1 MSIPLLVL
9 VAIALA
15 AVLTVLLMGVWN
27 LARGNNPERS
37 QKLMQ
42 WRVALQFL
50 ALAIVLIVI
59 LVSQHYRANTVGLTD
74 GCGWPQ
80 GAVSLQRRTA
90 HGRVEQDLHAER
102 RRRHHGAGHA

>member
-1 MSIPLLVL
+1 VRRVGSLPMSIPLLVL

-59 LVSQHYRANTVGLTD
+59 LVSQH
-74 GCGWPQ
+74 
-80 GAVSLQRRTA
+80 
-90 HGRVEQDLHAER
+90 
-102 RRRHHGAGHA
+102 

>member
-59 LVSQHYRANTVGLTD
+59 LVSQH
-74 GCGWPQ
+74 
-80 GAVSLQRRTA
+80 
-90 HGRVEQDLHAER
+90 
-102 RRRHHGAGHA
+102 